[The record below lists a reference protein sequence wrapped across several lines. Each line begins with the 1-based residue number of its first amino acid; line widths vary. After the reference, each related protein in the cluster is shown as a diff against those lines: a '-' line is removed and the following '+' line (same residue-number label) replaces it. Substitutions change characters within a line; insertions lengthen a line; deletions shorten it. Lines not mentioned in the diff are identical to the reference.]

1 MTFPTGVLTD
11 LPHPMQSREDRQR
24 VTPSRDRAYP
34 VFAFATAVGLLH
46 ALDDAVLHRQP
57 GVALGQ
63 HLPALLVVALG
74 AALALLLFR
83 RSGTGLRA
91 ATALVVGALTAVNGG
106 LHVVHAWSGDVSGS
120 DVTGVAAAAAGVT
133 LLVLATALPFHHR
146 GERQLGPWR
155 RWGVRTAVV
164 GATGLVVLFVVL
176 PVSVG
181 IAQTHL
187 FRDPIGAP
195 PAGFDP
201 VGFESSD
208 GLALSGWYAP
218 SRNGAAVVLAN
229 SAGGD
234 RLGSVA
240 HARMLRAHG
249 YGVLLYDARGSGES
263 EGSPNGYGWDWD
275 RDVSG
280 ALDLLSSRPEVDT
293 DRIGALGLSTG
304 ADVLLEVA
312 ATDRRLGAV
321 VADGA
326 TGSSLADL
334 PEGDV
339 MSAVTMA
346 PVFAAVQ
353 LFSGTE
359 PGPPLRDLAA
369 QVSPTPLL
377 FVAAGGLPGE
387 IPMNRVYADA
397 AREPVDLWV
406 LPDAGH
412 TAAIRDEADAY
423 ERRVVGHFDA
433 ALLDDGAAR

>member
-1 MTFPTGVLTD
+1 MNFHTGVLTD
-11 LPHPMQSREDRQR
+11 PPRQHQPR
-24 VTPSRDRAYP
+24 QARPRISSARDRALP
-34 VFAFATAVGLLH
+34 VFAVATAVGLLH
-46 ALDDAVLHRQP
+46 ALDDAVLQRQP
-57 GVALGQ
+57 GVPLGQ

-74 AALALLLFR
+74 AAFALVLFR
-83 RSGTGLRA
+83 RSGTGVRA

-106 LHVVHAWSGDVSGS
+106 LHVVHVWSAEVSGS
-120 DVTGVAAAAAGVT
+120 DVTGVAAAAAGVA
-133 LLVLATALPFHHR
+133 LLVLSAALPFHHR
-146 GERQLGPWR
+146 GERRIRPWR
-155 RWGVRTAVV
+155 RWGVRAAVV
-164 GATGLVVLFVVL
+164 GATGLGVLFVVL

-181 IAQTHL
+181 IGQTHL
-187 FRDPIGAP
+187 FRDAIGAP
-195 PAGFDP
+195 PAGFDQ

-218 SRNGAAVVLAN
+218 SRNGAAVVLVN

-263 EGSPNGYGWDWD
+263 EGTPNGYGWDWD

-280 ALDLLSSRPEVDT
+280 ALDLLTGRPDVDA

-334 PEGDV
+334 PENDV

-346 PVFAAVQ
+346 PVFAAVR

-359 PGPPLRDLAA
+359 PGPPLRELAA
-369 QVSPTPLL
+369 EVSPTPLL
-377 FVAAGGLPGE
+377 FVAAGGLTGE

-397 AREPVDLWV
+397 AREPVDLWG

-433 ALLDDGAAR
+433 ALLDDGAGR